1 MRTTA
6 AVLGLLTFASL
17 TACGGDGQTT
27 PADPTG
33 RTFVS
38 TSVEGDPI
46 PGGGPLVLGF
56 TDPGRLSV
64 AAGCNQGSADVNL
77 ADGKLVAGPLA
88 MTLMAC
94 PGEAAGADAW
104 AAGLLDAQPNW
115 TLDGDTLTLTDG
127 HRFGD
132 ADGREGGPAGRPR
145 RRDHLDGD
153 GADQPRCGH
162 DDRGAGAD
170 CTSVADR
177 PGRFRVRLHR
187 LQPDDRVRGRAA
199 KFDHLR
205 ALGHHPDGLSPGCH
219 RGRACGSRSVD
230 RRDELQ
236 RPFGHDAGDQR
247 RRVRV
252 DAAGELAGVSPLS
265 RAWVAFVLASR
276 DFGVVGVYYLTVARS
291 SGGGVAVDA
300 EQPGQLFGGVA
311 LSVSIR
317 WARGRPLLP
326 SW

>member
-6 AVLGLLTFASL
+6 AVLGILTFASL

-64 AAGCNQGSADVNL
+64 AAGCNQGSADVDL

-115 TLDGDTLTLTDG
+115 TLDGDTLTLTTASGSVTLSDEKVARPDRPVFGTTWTVTALISPDAVTTTAVLEQTAPQLLIARDG
-127 HRFGD
+127 SASGFTGCNRMSGSADVQPSSITFGPWATTRMACPPD
-132 ADGREGGPAGRPR
+132 VMEVERAVLAALTGETSYSVHSDTMQVTNADGFG
-145 RRDHLDGD
+145 L
-153 GADQPRCGH
+153 
-162 DDRGAGAD
+162 
-170 CTSVADR
+170 T
-177 PGRFRVRLHR
+177 
-187 LQPDDRVRGRAA
+187 
-199 KFDHLR
+199 LR
-205 ALGHHPDGLSPGCH
+205 AS
-219 RGRACGSRSVD
+219 
-230 RRDELQ
+230 
-236 RPFGHDAGDQR
+236 
-247 RRVRV
+247 
-252 DAAGELAGVSPLS
+252 
-265 RAWVAFVLASR
+265 
-276 DFGVVGVYYLTVARS
+276 
-291 SGGGVAVDA
+291 
-300 EQPGQLFGGVA
+300 
-311 LSVSIR
+311 
-317 WARGRPLLP
+317 
-326 SW
+326 